1 MISQP
6 LKNQKA
12 ILDKLGIDNLN
23 AMQLEAQSAIHR
35 HGEVILHSPT
45 GTGKTLA
52 FLLPILAGLEVQIE
66 EVQCLILV
74 PSRELAI
81 QIEQVVRNMGTGY
94 KTNAVFGGRS
104 VSKDKMDLKHP
115 PAILIGTPGRVADH
129 IRRGNVN
136 ASSIRTLVLDEYDKS
151 LEIGFEDE
159 MAEIC
164 SSLTGLEKKILTSAT
179 RDTDIPE
186 FVGIEDPLILDHT
199 DSGQSYL
206 EVRIVESPT
215 RDKLETLA
223 SLLCHLGDARGIVFC
238 NFKDAI
244 QRISDHLHRE
254 QIAHGCFYGGTEQ
267 QERER
272 ALIQFRNGTYRTL
285 LATDLAA
292 RGIDVPEIQYIIH
305 YHLPHRE
312 QEYTHRNGRTARMDQ
327 DGVAYILKGKGEQL
341 PEFIPK
347 LRVESVPPG
356 SSPNPASWQTIVLSG
371 GRNDKISKGDVA
383 GLLIKEGNT
392 SPEHIGRIELTRD
405 EAYVAVA
412 SSEVDRLI
420 AQLDNTK
427 LKKRKVR
434 LFKLDM
440 RPGIS
445 E

>member
-12 ILDKLGIDNLN
+12 ILDKLGIESLN

-35 HGEVILHSPT
+35 HAEVILHSPT

-52 FLLPILAGLEVQIE
+52 FLLPILAGLDSRIE

-81 QIEQVVRNMGTGY
+81 QIEQVVRNMGTGF

-104 VSKDKMDLKHP
+104 VSKDKTDLKHA

-136 ASSIRTLVLDEYDKS
+136 PASIRTLILDEYDKS
-151 LEIGFEDE
+151 LEIGFEEE

-164 SSLTGLEKKILTSAT
+164 AALTGLEKKVLTSAT

-186 FVGIEDPLILDHT
+186 FVGIHDPLVLDHT
-199 DSGQSYL
+199 DAGQSWL

-215 RDKLETLA
+215 KDKLDTLS
-223 SLLCHLGDARGIVFC
+223 SLLCHLGEARGIVFC

-244 QRISDHLHRE
+244 QRISDHLHDQ
-254 QIAHGCFYGGTEQ
+254 QIVHGVFYGGTEQ

-272 ALIQFRNGTYRTL
+272 ALIQFRNGSFRTL

-292 RGIDVPEIQYIIH
+292 RGIDVPELDYIIH
-305 YHLPHRE
+305 YHLPNRE

-327 DGVAYILKGKGEQL
+327 DGVAYILRGKGEHL

-347 LRVESVPPG
+347 LRVESVPPTAA
-356 SSPNPASWQTIVLSG
+356 PMPAKWRTLVLSG
-371 GRNDKISKGDVA
+371 GRKDKISKGDVVGFLTGQGHLEA
-383 GLLIKEGNT
+383 DLIGQ
-392 SPEHIGRIELTRD
+392 IELTRD
-405 EAYVAVA
+405 EVYVAIDPR
-412 SSEVDRLI
+412 EIERILRDLEQQKI
-420 AQLDNTK
+420 K
-427 LKKRKVR
+427 GRKVR
-434 LFKLDM
+434 LTAL
-440 RPGIS
+440 
-445 E
+445 